1 VPRYERKHQP
11 IERPDLGGPFP
22 EHIAII
28 MDGNGRWAR
37 RQGKPRAHGHR
48 AGVRGVREVTTSC
61 ARMGVKTLTLY
72 AFSSENWKRP
82 LAEVSYLMR
91 LLRIFLHRER
101 RTLMEND
108 VRLQCIGRLDRLPKP
123 ALAELERTEQLT
135 ATNQGMLLRLALSYG
150 GRTEI
155 ADATRA
161 IAREVAAGRLDPEAI
176 DQDTIR
182 AHLYDPNT
190 PDPDLVIR
198 TAGEM
203 RFSNFLLWQV
213 SYSELFV
220 TELCWPDFREEHLVE
235 AMTSFAR
242 RQRRFGAL
250 PGEEPS
256 PEGGPPADAG
266 SDDAAVR

>member
-1 VPRYERKHQP
+1 MIRRIAVYPNTRPAMYDAYCDIVDASPAERVGL
-11 IERPDLGGPFP
+11 EDAEALL
-22 EHIAII
+22 
-28 MDGNGRWAR
+28 WAD
-37 RQGKPRAHGHR
+37 PLHHG
-48 AGVRGVREVTTSC
+48 V
-61 ARMGVKTLTLY
+61 Y
-72 AFSSENWKRP
+72 
-82 LAEVSYLMR
+82 
-91 LLRIFLHRER
+91 
-101 RTLMEND
+101 
-108 VRLQCIGRLDRLPKP
+108 
-123 ALAELERTEQLT
+123 
-135 ATNQGMLLRLALSYG
+135 
-150 GRTEI
+150 
-155 ADATRA
+155 
-161 IAREVAAGRLDPEAI
+161 PEAI